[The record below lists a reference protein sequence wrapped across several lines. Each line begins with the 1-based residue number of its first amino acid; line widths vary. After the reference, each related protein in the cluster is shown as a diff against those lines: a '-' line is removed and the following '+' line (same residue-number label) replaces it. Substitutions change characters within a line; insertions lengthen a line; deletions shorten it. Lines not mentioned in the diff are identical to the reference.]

1 MYLSYYLLGIILL
14 PAIILGIYAQAKVSS
29 TYSKYSTEMSK
40 SNLTGKECAKQI
52 LNKNQIMDVQIEEI
66 DGNLTDY
73 YDSKHKTLALSK
85 GNYNSSSIASLGVA
99 AHECGHAIQDKE
111 NYFPNKLRSFVIK
124 TYNISSKLLLPI
136 IIIGLLFDFVMLISK
151 VANIFL
157 ICGIVVFGLSLI
169 ANLVT
174 LPVEFN
180 ASKRALKT
188 LKDNN
193 VLEDDEIEK
202 ARLVLDAAALT
213 YVAGFIYS
221 LLNFLR
227 FVLIFSGRKEK

>member
-29 TYSKYSTEMSK
+29 IYSKYSTEMSR
-40 SNLTGKECAKQI
+40 SNLSGKECAKQI
-52 LNKNQIMDVQIEEI
+52 LNKNQIFDVQIEEI

-85 GNYNSSSIASLGVA
+85 SNYNSTSIASLGVS

-136 IIIGLLFDFVMLISK
+136 IIVGLLFDFVLLIPK

-169 ANLVT
+169 ASLVT

-188 LKDNN
+188 LRDNN
-193 VLEDDEIEK
+193 ILEEDEIEK
-202 ARLVLDAAALT
+202 AKLVLDAAALT
-213 YVAGFIYS
+213 YVAGFVYS